1 MRLRRA
7 TCLVFAL
14 AVVAATFVRPS
25 AAYASLTSVHVRDVT
40 TSSARVVIWRSSSG
54 QRTIY
59 YRYGSSGTL
68 SITSSLQNVVFTI
81 SGLTSGTNYTL
92 EVSLQSN
99 FGNSQSASFTTLSGA
114 SLSSVSA
121 SEVTGVSAT
130 ATVTLTNPDTL
141 PVSVYLRYKH
151 SDEGAWSTTS
161 VNTYGTSVTFSLAG
175 LDYGRDYEVQVS
187 LSGSYTNT
195 SSITVTTDLILP
207 ECSAANSPLV
217 DLGEIGI
224 AAGSELTHQ
233 GSVPGT
239 VAAASCV
246 DSASRTGVLFTFSVA
261 SGEEGAVSVEARRST
276 STMVPELLVRS
287 GDAYTGSA
295 LFQDTRAGALD
306 ALAAG
311 LVDAGTYTLQLRSGA
326 RLSDSD
332 VQAGGPYS
340 VTVTRLQPRLVSA
353 FSDPTTVTT
362 VWDVGATTSTDS
374 GNAVELTVQIEY
386 REDSEQTWTSVAAS
400 LSPPEGQESVT
411 DTVTGLDF
419 GSAYYVRAAYTN
431 AAEYVESDGI
441 LTRARILLSGA
452 PYGVEA
458 TAHVVD
464 VATRKYQVR
473 AAWET
478 PEIVADDNTDWGY
491 AIRLDGGVA
500 YFNEAGREHVQET
513 VFLYGADAV
522 RGGVLAI
529 EVNNSFECLEPAES
543 EANSWTTCSLNYNQR
558 DYILPLGAYWST
570 PWSAPALVRIA
581 DHGFTAGTTGTDKD
595 PDQAVTET
603 MDVFLGVAGLG
614 EEDRPSQALSVLLCS
629 GLALGA
635 GVGLAL
641 KAGGMKLAPVL
652 LGTGVGYTIWGGL
665 GPVIFGV
672 PGGLVAVTAAL
683 PVVGGGL
690 ALMNRF
696 LPFLPMVSRVIV
708 VLLLVHFATM
718 LGHIMAGAEPAV
730 CAGSSDV
737 LCGTPLEGIFGRAE
751 STEVS
756 ANPFKFLGSVLTL
769 MSVLKGFTWYDYE
782 LLSSSGNVVVVL
794 WVWGVR
800 AVFMGVALWL
810 LWQGLGIIA
819 QAMGR
824 FFGR

>member
-1 MRLRRA
+1 MRLRWA
-7 TCLVFAL
+7 ACGVITLV
-14 AVVAATFVRPS
+14 VVAATVMWPPE
-25 AAYASLTSVHVRDVT
+25 AHAWSVTGISVSNITV
-40 TSSARVVIWRSSSG
+40 SSAQVQFTITNPYSYT
-54 QRTIY
+54 RTIY
-59 YRYGSSGTL
+59 YRHKPSGGAYTRGTVQTTSTSASVTITGL
-68 SITSSLQNVVFTI
+68 S
-81 SGLTSGTNYTL
+81 SGTNYT
-92 EVSLQSN
+92 VQASNQSN
-99 FGNSQSASFTTLSGA
+99 YFSSKSASFTTLSGA
-114 SLSSVSA
+114 SLSSVSV
-121 SEVTGVSAT
+121 SGVTGVSAT
-130 ATVTLTNPDTL
+130 ATVTLDNPDTR
-141 PVSVYLRYKH
+141 PVTVHLRYKRT
-151 SDEGAWSTTS
+151 SESTWTTNSASTTS
-161 VNTYGTSVTFSLAG
+161 ASVDFALSG
-175 LDYGRDYEVQVS
+175 LDYGRDYEVQAS
-187 LSGSYTNT
+187 LSETYTNIT
-195 SSITVTTDLILP
+195 SGAFTTDLIAP
-207 ECSAANSPLV
+207 VCDETNNPPV

-224 AAGSELTHQ
+224 SAGSALTRQ
-233 GSVPGT
+233 GSVPAT
-239 VAAASCV
+239 VSGAPCV
-246 DSASRTGVLFTFSVA
+246 DSDSRSGVYLRFTLA
-261 SGEEGAVSVEARRST
+261 AGEAGAVKVEAPRGT
-276 STMVPELLVRS
+276 STMTPDLLVRG
-287 GDAYTGSA
+287 GDAYTGA
-295 LFQDTRAGALD
+295 ELFQDTRAGALD

-332 VQAGGPYS
+332 AQAGGSYS

-353 FSDPTTVTT
+353 SSEPTTVTT

-374 GNAVELTVQIEY
+374 GNAVELSVQTEY
-386 REDSEQTWTSVAAS
+386 REDSEQTWISAAAS
-400 LSPPEGQESVT
+400 LSPPEGQDSVT

-458 TAHVVD
+458 TAHLVD

-478 PEIVADDNTDWGY
+478 PEIVAGDNTDWGY
-491 AIRLDGGVA
+491 ATRLDGGVA
-500 YFNEAGREHVQET
+500 HFNEAGREHVQET

-543 EANSWTTCSLNYNQR
+543 EANPWTTCSLNYNQR

-581 DHGFTAGTTGTDKD
+581 DQGFTAGTTATDKD

-603 MDVFLGVAGLG
+603 MDVLLGVAGLG
-614 EEDRPSQALSVLLCS
+614 EENRPSQALSVLLCA
-629 GLALGA
+629 GLALCA

-718 LGHIMAGAEPAV
+718 PGHIMAGAEPASARALPTC
-730 CAGSSDV
+730 CAARLWRGYSGGRRVRRSRP
-737 LCGTPLEGIFGRAE
+737 TP
-751 STEVS
+751 
-756 ANPFKFLGSVLTL
+756 
-769 MSVLKGFTWYDYE
+769 
-782 LLSSSGNVVVVL
+782 SSS
-794 WVWGVR
+794 WG
-800 AVFMGVALWL
+800 
-810 LWQGLGIIA
+810 QC
-819 QAMGR
+819 
-824 FFGR
+824 

>member
-1 MRLRRA
+1 M
-7 TCLVFAL
+7 
-14 AVVAATFVRPS
+14 
-25 AAYASLTSVHVRDVT
+25 
-40 TSSARVVIWRSSSG
+40 
-54 QRTIY
+54 
-59 YRYGSSGTL
+59 
-68 SITSSLQNVVFTI
+68 
-81 SGLTSGTNYTL
+81 
-92 EVSLQSN
+92 
-99 FGNSQSASFTTLSGA
+99 
-114 SLSSVSA
+114 
-121 SEVTGVSAT
+121 
-130 ATVTLTNPDTL
+130 
-141 PVSVYLRYKH
+141 
-151 SDEGAWSTTS
+151 
-161 VNTYGTSVTFSLAG
+161 
-175 LDYGRDYEVQVS
+175 
-187 LSGSYTNT
+187 
-195 SSITVTTDLILP
+195 
-207 ECSAANSPLV
+207 
-217 DLGEIGI
+217 
-224 AAGSELTHQ
+224 
-233 GSVPGT
+233 
-239 VAAASCV
+239 
-246 DSASRTGVLFTFSVA
+246 
-261 SGEEGAVSVEARRST
+261 
-276 STMVPELLVRS
+276 
-287 GDAYTGSA
+287 
-295 LFQDTRAGALD
+295 
-306 ALAAG
+306 
-311 LVDAGTYTLQLRSGA
+311 
-326 RLSDSD
+326 
-332 VQAGGPYS
+332 
-340 VTVTRLQPRLVSA
+340 
-353 FSDPTTVTT
+353 
-362 VWDVGATTSTDS
+362 
-374 GNAVELTVQIEY
+374 
-386 REDSEQTWTSVAAS
+386 
-400 LSPPEGQESVT
+400 
-411 DTVTGLDF
+411 
-419 GSAYYVRAAYTN
+419 
-431 AAEYVESDGI
+431 
-441 LTRARILLSGA
+441 
-452 PYGVEA
+452 EA
-458 TAHVVD
+458 TAHLVD

-478 PEIVADDNTDWGY
+478 PRIVADDNIDWGY
-491 AIRLDGGVA
+491 ATRLDGGVA
-500 YFNEAGREHVQET
+500 HFNEAGREHVQET

-529 EVNNSFECLEPAES
+529 EVNNSFECLEPTES
-543 EANSWTTCSLNYNQR
+543 EANPWTTCSLNYNQR

-581 DHGFTAGTTGTDKD
+581 DQGFKAGTTGMDKD

-614 EEDRPSQALSVLLCS
+614 EEDRPSQALSVLLCA

-672 PGGLVAVTAAL
+672 PGGLVAVTAAF
-683 PVVGGGL
+683 PVVVGGL

-769 MSVLKGFTWYDYE
+769 MSILKGFTWYDYE